1 MTDNFFTKN
10 ISRRF
15 VQIVGFYFIIEGIGS
30 LVYLEG
36 EPIFQIGRVLRIAVG
51 IILVFYIADKVK

>member
-1 MTDNFFTKN
+1 MTHNFFTKD

-15 VQIVGFYFIIEGIGS
+15 VQVVGFYFIIEGIGS
-30 LVYLEG
+30 LFYLEG

-51 IILVFYIADKVK
+51 IILVFFIADKVK